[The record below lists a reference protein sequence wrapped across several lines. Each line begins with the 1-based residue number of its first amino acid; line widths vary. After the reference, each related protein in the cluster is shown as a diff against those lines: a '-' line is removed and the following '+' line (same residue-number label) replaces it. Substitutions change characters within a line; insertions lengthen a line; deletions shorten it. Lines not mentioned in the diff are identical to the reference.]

1 MSTGL
6 ILIWVRLTETKLVKE
21 KNLKMNL
28 LASSEPKMN
37 LHKNKV

>member
-28 LASSEPKMN
+28 LASSELKMN